1 MEKKFNTFIKK
12 LIIMEKTKFDKEFQ
26 RLTTE
31 MVEVAFEY
39 IGRNSEEVDNVYI
52 YASMENEMYFYNV
65 FYQIN
70 NIVVKKELVNNVLQR
85 KTDDSEDRIDN
96 LLSIGGHALMD
107 LSDVFIDDKRE
118 VPTLLKMIY
127 SPKTGGFDCDI
138 LYEEYSKNPDWT
150 NVSAFENWYKEVKK

>member
-1 MEKKFNTFIKK
+1 
-12 LIIMEKTKFDKEFQ
+12 MEKTKFDKEFQ

-31 MVEVAFEY
+31 MVEIAFEY
-39 IGRNSEEVDNVYI
+39 IGRNSEEVDNIYI

-70 NIVVKKELVNNVLQR
+70 NIVVEKELVNNVLQR

-138 LYEEYSKNPDWT
+138 LYEEYSKSPDWT
-150 NVSAFENWYKEVKK
+150 NVSAFENWYKKIEEKHN